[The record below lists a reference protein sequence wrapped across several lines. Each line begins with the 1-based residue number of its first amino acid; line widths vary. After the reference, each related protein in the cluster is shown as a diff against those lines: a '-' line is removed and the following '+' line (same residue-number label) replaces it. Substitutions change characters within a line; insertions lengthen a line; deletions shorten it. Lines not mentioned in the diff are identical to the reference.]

1 MCTLIKGF
9 GVSGLLWWQKGRV
22 SGFRGSGFR
31 VSGFQGLGFKAKFKG
46 LGFKGLGLLLYD
58 LTGVWVAGNG
68 FWGGKGI
75 LASPK
80 GSFKGFL

>member
-9 GVSGLLWWQKGRV
+9 GVSGLLWWQKNRV

-31 VSGFQGLGFKAKFKG
+31 VSGFQG